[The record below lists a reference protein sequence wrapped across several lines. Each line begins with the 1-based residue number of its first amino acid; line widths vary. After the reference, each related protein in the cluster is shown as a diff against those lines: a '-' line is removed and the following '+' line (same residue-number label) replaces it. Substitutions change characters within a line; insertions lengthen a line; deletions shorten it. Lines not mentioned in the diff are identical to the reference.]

1 MLAGCSIPTE
11 VAGQAEPVVE
21 AQAMGVAEAPTPTT
35 VVRTGPTAEPTTVVG
50 ERVHI
55 VEPGDT
61 LLGIAALYG
70 VSPQAIIAAN
80 NLTDP
85 DSIVVGQALTTPP
98 EGAPIPTA
106 AATESAATPT
116 AAPPRNQ
123 RQPPRGL
130 QHPGPCRPDL

>member
-1 MLAGCSIPTE
+1 MRDDSITLPNCVRFLSGILQTERIPFHFFAVGLLLAGCSIPTE

-21 AQAMGVAEAPTPTT
+21 AQAMGVAEAPTPTA

-85 DSIVVGQALTTPP
+85 DSIVVGQ
-98 EGAPIPTA
+98 
-106 AATESAATPT
+106 
-116 AAPPRNQ
+116 
-123 RQPPRGL
+123 
-130 QHPGPCRPDL
+130 